1 MYLDNRELLQE
12 QITNPDVLAAVIE
25 HHNYAVSPNLKVTPN
40 DVARIMKLG
49 KVEAVAALA
58 ACTSDQN
65 LLDKLC
71 RDNRRTVREYI
82 LQNPNL
88 TQDHIEE
95 VAQRSLKRDKHYV
108 TFATAANLLETDR
121 LLPLVQSLIVRKIV
135 RRIATQ
141 RNIRGEETNSQEV
154 TGLDGTVNGVQ
165 SLHDVLLGRLHSG
178 GPTYL
183 QKLLSIGYEDF
194 VDGGRVP
201 YSQGHGRAFWHS
213 PGMLEW
219 MAPAIRPELVSMVL
233 YTLLQQGCRL
243 SPAEVDA
250 ASTAMRALPEVPQLP
265 ATLVYTQ
272 TPQELDT
279 LKGLIALGHGWEQ
292 YAYRNAYAP
301 NSIRM
306 EAMQLADDEDLGIL
320 PVPYW
325 VNADHHAWNP
335 NPEALA
341 AVEDK
346 HPEFEWFSA
355 DLANYIAERLAQS
368 PMFDERPGSGYQ
380 HPVLKRLDQVLYHV
394 HPEDRHN
401 ITIEALALCEC
412 AGAPS
417 VSPRQGRRWGQA
429 LSDWVAGK
437 LPDKPT
443 ADKVG
448 HVLAVLRRIYSG
460 SESSFFKKVLDAR
473 RISLILGRPQ
483 QEIHGGGGEHAEAVY
498 LVFQA
503 YFGDNVEAWQTGL
516 QLHADWEESLV
527 ELAETTC
534 AIVGLDIPTEFV
546 DLPDLEAASNQ
557 DDATDAD
564 DEDSPESED
573 IVQAEPEQ
581 EPADEEDAP
590 ASEETV
596 EPDTEEPDDTDVA
609 TTSDEENDPEEA
621 LAPLDITDVVQFSLF

>member
-1 MYLDNRELLQE
+1 MKLQGREPLRLQE
-12 QITNPDVLAAVIE
+12 QISDPDVLAVVVE
-25 HHNYAVSPNLKVTPN
+25 SNGYEVSSKLKTTPT
-40 DVARIMKLG
+40 DTTRIMKHG
-49 KVEAVAALA
+49 KVAAAASLA

-71 RDNRRTVREYI
+71 RDNRLGVRESL

-95 VAQRSLKRDKHYV
+95 VARRSLKRDKHYDV
-108 TFATAANLLETDR
+108 FAAAADRLDTDR
-121 LLPLVQSLIVRKIV
+121 LLPLVQSLIVRKI
-135 RRIATQ
+135 ATQ
-141 RNIRGEETNSQEV
+141 RNIRGVEINSQEV

-183 QKLLSIGYEDF
+183 KKLLSIGYEDF

-201 YSQGHGRAFWHS
+201 YSQDHSRVDWHS

-233 YTLLQQGCRL
+233 YTLLQQGCQL

-265 ATLVYTQ
+265 ATFVHTQ

-279 LKGLIALGHGWEQ
+279 HKGLIALGHGWEQ

-325 VNADHHAWNP
+325 GNADHYAWNP
-335 NPEALA
+335 SPEALA
-341 AVEDK
+341 AVEDQY
-346 HPEFEWFSA
+346 PEFEWFSA

-380 HPVLKRLDQVLYHV
+380 HPVLNRLDQVLYHV

-417 VSPRQGRRWGQA
+417 VGPRQGHRWGQA

-448 HVLAVLRRIYSG
+448 HVLAILRRARSG
-460 SESSFFKKVLDAR
+460 SERAFFEKVLEAR

-483 QEIHGGGGEHAEAVY
+483 QEIYGGGGEYAMATY
-498 LVFQA
+498 MVFQA

-516 QLHADWEESLV
+516 QLHTDWDESLV

-534 AIVGLDIPTEFV
+534 AIVGLDLPTEFD
-546 DLPDLEAASNQ
+546 DLADLEAATIQ
-557 DDATDAD
+557 DEDKPAD

-573 IVQAEPEQ
+573 IVQDESEQ
-581 EPADEEDAP
+581 EPADAEDAST
-590 ASEETV
+590 SEETV
-596 EPDTEEPDDTDVA
+596 EPDSEEPDDTDVD
-609 TTSDEENDPEEA
+609 TTSDEENDTEEA
-621 LAPLDITDVVQFSLF
+621 LAPLDITDSVQFSLF